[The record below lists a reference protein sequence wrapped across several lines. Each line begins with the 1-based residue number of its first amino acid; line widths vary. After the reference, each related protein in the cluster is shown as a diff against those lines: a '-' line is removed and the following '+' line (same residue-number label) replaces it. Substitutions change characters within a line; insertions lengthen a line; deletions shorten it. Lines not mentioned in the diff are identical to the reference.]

1 LPFLCGDFVLDPGRR
16 ELRSGAGV
24 VAVEPQVF
32 DLLEFLIRNR
42 DRVVSRDDL
51 LAAVWGGRV
60 VSDSA
65 VAARINAARQALGDD
80 GRDQRFI
87 RTVARKG
94 FRFVAEVR
102 EEVVQRATSAPGGA
116 QARSAAPSQLV
127 TFCRTPDGVSL
138 AVARVGSGVPLVC
151 VPSWGSHLEYDWEN
165 PARAELWRFLADRF
179 ELIRYDGRGFGLSDR
194 NVADVSLA
202 ALQCDLETVV
212 DALQLSRYAVF
223 GASVGSSI
231 AIAHAASHPGRVSKL
246 LIHESVVQGANRRTR
261 VPIAGLVNAYVA
273 TMGRTWDGVLHFVRS
288 LVSETYPGLSPE
300 QLKWVSELL
309 PRTTSLENAVGYFS
323 AYADID
329 VVDRL
334 PMVRAPTLV
343 LHCRHCRPMPLEQ
356 ALRVAA
362 SIPDARLVNLESA
375 NAIPMPGEPAWPVFL
390 EAIETFLAEP

>member
-231 AIAHAASHPGRVSKL
+231 AIAHAASHPG
-246 LIHESVVQGANRRTR
+246 
-261 VPIAGLVNAYVA
+261 
-273 TMGRTWDGVLHFVRS
+273 WDGVLHFVRS